1 MQIVIIKICPK
12 NIHCLSALTFQ
23 GGLSGE
29 GGLGGLKNKLAANNN
44 NGERSTRAAKNKKNK
59 NKTKKKLPS
68 LIFLAIGMLQSGREI
83 VSLSSSSFPSLS
95 RVFFS
100 GGLFFFFFFSLCK
113 KRRKS
118 CTILSFAVYLP
129 GEKLSPP
136 QPGGER
142 ETDSGNHSCR

>member
-1 MQIVIIKICPK
+1 MGR
-12 NIHCLSALTFQ
+12 
-23 GGLSGE
+23 GGLC
-29 GGLGGLKNKLAANNN
+29 GLKNKLPANNN
-44 NGERSTRAAKNKKNK
+44 NGERSTRAAKKENKKETSFSDFFGYRNVAK
-59 NKTKKKLPS
+59 WPRARFSLLFELPHT
-68 LIFLAIGMLQSGREI
+68 LPDFGGR
-83 VSLSSSSFPSLS
+83 
-95 RVFFS
+95 
-100 GGLFFFFFFSLCK
+100 GGFFFFFSLCK